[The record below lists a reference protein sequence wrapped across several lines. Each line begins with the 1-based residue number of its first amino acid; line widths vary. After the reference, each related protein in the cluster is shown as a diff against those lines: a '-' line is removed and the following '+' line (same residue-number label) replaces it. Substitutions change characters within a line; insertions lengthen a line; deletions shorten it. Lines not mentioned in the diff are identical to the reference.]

1 MNVLIVTLH
10 YLNGNGGGVFASR
23 AFANAIASV
32 ADATYLMYPLFEG
45 DDTLRIDSKIRKIP
59 VLYKKS
65 KLAKFVDLL
74 LGRVHRYYGSFE
86 KELCSIK
93 PDVVVFDNSRASYG
107 LIDIAKRNGCKVVTI
122 HHNYEY
128 EYNRDN
134 FPLYLKDILLFW
146 TKRYERDAVRKSDL
160 NLTLTRQDSILLANH
175 YNDGRIDSFE
185 VIGVF
190 EYEKNVQR
198 LSDFNLLQ
206 HANGLNFVITG
217 NLSAKQ
223 TEKSLIS
230 WFEDYYPILKK
241 KIPEATLVVAGKKP
255 SAFFKQKCMNLGV
268 NLVPSPKTMDEILD
282 KGDVYVCPISLG
294 GGIKLRVMD
303 GLKKG
308 LPVIAHEVS
317 ARGYDDFEQLGM
329 LFAYRNEKSFDDC
342 LEQILKHK
350 CDRNDVI
357 NAYEKLFSF
366 DAGEKRLR
374 KALNRLF

>member
-1 MNVLIVTLH
+1 M
-10 YLNGNGGGVFASR
+10 
-23 AFANAIASV
+23 
-32 ADATYLMYPLFEG
+32 
-45 DDTLRIDSKIRKIP
+45 
-59 VLYKKS
+59 
-65 KLAKFVDLL
+65 
-74 LGRVHRYYGSFE
+74 
-86 KELCSIK
+86 
-93 PDVVVFDNSRASYG
+93 
-107 LIDIAKRNGCKVVTI
+107 
-122 HHNYEY
+122 
-128 EYNRDN
+128 
-134 FPLYLKDILLFW
+134 
-146 TKRYERDAVRKSDL
+146 
-160 NLTLTRQDSILLANH
+160 
-175 YNDGRIDSFE
+175 
-185 VIGVF
+185 
-190 EYEKNVQR
+190 
-198 LSDFNLLQ
+198 LQ

-342 LEQILKHK
+342 LKKILKHK